1 MRNCHRHLYGPI
13 CKFSSCRIASSSIHS
28 LSHHRYSHSLV
39 NSFERLSVFADDFK
53 SDWNTIQTETNAA
66 HGFCHRTKLRFDK
79 CRCHFDM
86 ELIHS
91 EIAGIAKCDIAA
103 GTKWRS
109 SKKRNVKL
117 ILTVFIVALLLS
129 GYVPHGKKPTMIDR
143 CRKIG
148 ANIEFFVLR
157 CGVMPSLATI
167 KMSAAH
173 KSN

>member
-1 MRNCHRHLYGPI
+1 MSNRIIINTLV
-13 CKFSSCRIASSSIHS
+13 IASPLLS
-28 LSHHRYSHSLV
+28 LARQFIRALECICRRFQKRLKH
-39 NSFERLSVFADDFK
+39 NSNGNKCGTRFLSPK
-53 SDWNTIQTETNAA
+53 
-66 HGFCHRTKLRFDK
+66 TKLRFDK

-117 ILTVFIVALLLS
+117 ILTVVIVALLLS

-143 CRKIG
+143 CSKIG

-157 CGVMPSLATI
+157 CAVMPSLATI